1 MRLDVD
7 SVGTYLASA
16 GVVPK
21 GIDLTVEVLGGGV
34 SNGVFRIEW
43 DNDSVVVK
51 QPLPNLAVEADWP
64 ADIDR
69 VHNEAEAARV
79 YRTVVEKKE
88 IPDITVPKVRFEDH
102 DNHIIIIDAAS
113 SAAHTWKSALLDGD
127 VDDEIGKQLGVFLG
141 TTHAHTAT
149 DDHIRDVFG
158 NDAPFEQL
166 RIEPYH
172 KTVAERHPDVAPRIE
187 IEIERLRK
195 TKKTLVHGDFSPK
208 NVLLDDTAGGSDLWL
223 IDFEVAHWGDPTF
236 DVAFLLNH
244 LFIKAVYNAHRLEA
258 YIETAERFWH
268 AYEGVTDYPS
278 SFERDVICELGVLM
292 LARMDG
298 KSPVEYVERATTKDQ
313 IRSLAKYLLTDQ
325 VETVHGFIAELQAE
339 IETK

>member
-1 MRLDVD
+1 M
-7 SVGTYLASA
+7 
-16 GVVPK
+16 
-21 GIDLTVEVLGGGV
+21 
-34 SNGVFRIEW
+34 
-43 DNDSVVVK
+43 
-51 QPLPNLAVEADWP
+51 
-64 ADIDR
+64 
-69 VHNEAEAARV
+69 
-79 YRTVVEKKE
+79 
-88 IPDITVPKVRFEDH
+88 
-102 DNHIIIIDAAS
+102 
-113 SAAHTWKSALLDGD
+113 
-127 VDDEIGKQLGVFLG
+127 
-141 TTHAHTAT
+141 
-149 DDHIRDVFG
+149 FG

-258 YIETAERFWH
+258 CIETAERFWH
-268 AYEGVTDYPS
+268 AYESVTDHPS

-298 KSPVEYVERATTKDQ
+298 KSPVEYIERATTKDQ

-325 VETVHGFIAELQAE
+325 VETVHGFIAELRAE
-339 IETK
+339 VETK